1 MYKRK
6 GYAKKK
12 QSSDTT
18 STTKSTATYLV
29 IVESP
34 SKCAKIE
41 EYLGKEYQCIASKGH
56 LRTIEGMKS
65 IQTKHQYQITFS
77 IIDEKKNHI
86 QWMQS
91 IISQYSPEQ
100 ILLATDDDREG
111 EAIAWHIC
119 DLFQL
124 PLTTPRIVFHE
135 ITQRA
140 LTDAVGTPSVINLSL
155 VYAQQARQVLDM
167 IVGYKISPFLWRYIH
182 NNKGNGLSAGRCQTP
197 ALRLVYDNAMMEK
210 RKEKNIH
217 YKTTAYFFPRLIPF
231 TLSRNME
238 TESHMMD
245 FLEISK
251 THVSILSLSPAKE
264 TYQSPPKP
272 FTTSKLLQTASSVL
286 HCSPKMTMDI
296 CQKLYQAG
304 WITYMR
310 TDSMKY
316 SSVFVRQCRE
326 FIQSE
331 FGSDVYIGDTD
342 SLENKHVSNPHEAI
356 RVTKLSTK
364 HIGDDNKTV
373 CAMYRLIWRNTVE
386 SCMASAK
393 YKTTIASITAPEN
406 ETYTHKIDVP
416 VFLGWRKVAE
426 KSSQEDDTVDT
437 QTQTGGLLMYLQSI
451 LSSKS
456 AITLQYIDS
465 QVAVQHRH
473 THYTEASLI
482 QTLEDLGIGR
492 PSTFASLVDTIQERG
507 YVQKT
512 NVQGEVV
519 QCVDFKLR
527 AGNPFVLERT
537 VKERV
542 FGAEKNKLVIQP
554 TGILTLEFLLE
565 HFQSLFSYDY
575 TKTMEEQ
582 LDRIA
587 TKEPLDASTTWHH
600 LCRECHAEIKS
611 LSKPLANLSKQTY
624 PIDGEYELM
633 FTQYGASLRRLVVNG
648 SASEYE
654 YKSVRKDISIDL
666 ERAKRGEYTL
676 AELVEIPDDHLGV
689 WEGNNVILKT
699 GKFGGYIECGDK
711 RISVKSISKPLGEIS
726 LEDVMPLL
734 QPDPSDPL
742 PIPTGKNVLRVLTP
756 ELSVRRGRFGAY
768 LFYQRRDMSKPA
780 FYPMKGFREGF
791 AVCNKETLLE
801 WARTTHKIAV

>member
-6 GYAKKK
+6 GYSKKK
-12 QSSDTT
+12 QSTDAAAATAA
-18 STTKSTATYLV
+18 ATYLV

-56 LRTIEGMKS
+56 FRSIDGMKS
-65 IQTKHQYQITFS
+65 IQTKNQYQITFS

-86 QWMQS
+86 EWMQS
-91 IISQYSPEQ
+91 VIAHYPPDR

-124 PLTTPRIVFHE
+124 PFTTPRIVFHE

-140 LTDAVGTPSVINLSL
+140 LMEAVRTPTILNLSL
-155 VYAQQARQVLDM
+155 VYAQHARQVLDI

-197 ALRLVYDNAMMEK
+197 ALRLVYDNAMLEK
-210 RKEKNIH
+210 TKEKTVH

-231 TLSRNME
+231 TLSRNLE
-238 TESHMMD
+238 TESEMMD
-245 FLEISK
+245 FLEKSK
-251 THVSILSLSPAKE
+251 SHIPILSLSDARE

-272 FTTSKLLQTASSVL
+272 FTTSKLLQTASNVL
-286 HCSPKMTMDI
+286 HCSPKTTMDI

-310 TDSMKY
+310 TDSTKY
-316 SSVFVRQCRE
+316 ASVFVRQCRE

-331 FGSDVYIGDTD
+331 FGSDAYIGDTD
-342 SLENKHVSNPHEAI
+342 SLENKHVANPHEAI
-356 RVTKLSTK
+356 RVTSVSTK
-364 HIGDDNKTV
+364 HIRDDNKSV

-386 SCMASAK
+386 SCMAAAK
-393 YKTTIASITAPEN
+393 YKTTLASITAPDKGI
-406 ETYTHKIDVP
+406 YTHKIDVP
-416 VFLGWRKVAE
+416 LFLGWRKVGSDPELEGNHADVQ
-426 KSSQEDDTVDT
+426 S
-437 QTQTGGLLMYLQSI
+437 QTGGLLLYLQSMV
-451 LSSKS
+451 SSGS
-456 AITLQYIDS
+456 PVQFQYIDS

-473 THYTEASLI
+473 SHYTESSLI

-512 NVQGEVV
+512 NVAGEIV

-527 AGNPFVLERT
+527 AGTPSTIERT

-554 TGILTLEFLLE
+554 TGILTLEFLVE
-565 HFQSLFSYDY
+565 HFHALFSYDY
-575 TKTMEEQ
+575 TKTMEEH
-582 LDRIA
+582 LDIIA
-587 TKEPLDASTTWHH
+587 TKEPLDASITWHY
-600 LCRECHAEIKS
+600 LCRDCHAEIKR
-611 LSKPLANLSKQTY
+611 LSKPLANVSKQTY
-624 PIDGEYELM
+624 PIDGEYELL
-633 FTQYGASLRRLVVNG
+633 FTQYGASLRRVRPDG
-648 SASEYE
+648 TASEYE
-654 YKSVRKDISIDL
+654 YKSVRKDIAIDL
-666 ERAKRGEYTL
+666 EKAKRGEYTL
-676 AELVEIPDDHLGV
+676 SELIEIPDDHLGV

-699 GKFGGYIECGDK
+699 GKFGAYVECGDK
-711 RISVKSISKPLGEIS
+711 RVSVKSVAKPLNAIS
-726 LEDVMPLL
+726 LADVIPLL
-734 QPDPSDPL
+734 NPQPTDPL
-742 PIPTGKNVLRVLTP
+742 PTPTGKNILRVLTP
-756 ELSVRRGRFGAY
+756 ELSVRRGKFGAY
-768 LFYQRRDMSKPA
+768 LFYQRRDMNKPE
-780 FYPMKGFREGF
+780 FYPIKGFKEGF
-791 AVCNKETLLE
+791 AVCNSETLIE